1 MASFPVRNKVALITG
16 GAEGIGLAIAK
27 ELLKNGAKGVTLA
40 DLNSDLGRAAVQE
53 LESSFGANK
62 AIFVE
67 TDVRDIDK
75 FEAAFIKT
83 VEVFKQVDILVNNA
97 GILDDSQ
104 WNNEIDINL
113 KGTIN
118 GVLLGFEKYL
128 QTNRSG
134 NQAVIVNLCSIVGL
148 EGRGCIPIYC
158 STKFAVHG
166 LTLAWGTKPHF
177 ERTKVKVVAL
187 CPGATST
194 NLMKNMMKGNLGA
207 PYEEHMRKY
216 EAPDP
221 LQTPEQ
227 CAEGALQVIEL
238 APTGTVWVVEGGE
251 KPYQF
256 VLPDR
261 FKFTAKKYVVDQ

>member
-16 GAEGIGLAIAK
+16 GVEGIGLAIAK
-27 ELLKNGAKGVTLA
+27 ELLRNGARGVTLA
-40 DLNSDLGRAAVQE
+40 DLNSNLGKTAMQE

-75 FEAAFIKT
+75 FEAAFIRT
-83 VEVFKQVDILVNNA
+83 IEVFEQIDILVNNA
-97 GILDDSQ
+97 GNLDGNQ
-104 WNNEIDINL
+104 RNNEIDINL

-118 GVLLGFEKYL
+118 GMLVGFEKYL

-134 NQAVIVNLCSIVGL
+134 NHAVIMNLCSTTGL
-148 EGRGCIPIYC
+148 KAKGSIPIYN

-166 LTLAWGTKPHF
+166 LTIAWGTKAHF
-177 ERTKVKVVAL
+177 ERSKVKVVAL
-187 CPGATST
+187 CPGVTFT
-194 NLMKNMMKGNLGA
+194 NLLKKVSRRNLEA
-207 PYEEHMRKY
+207 SYEEHMSKY
-216 EAPDP
+216 EASGPF
-221 LQTPEQ
+221 QTLEQ

-238 APTGTVWVVEGGE
+238 APNGTVWVVERGE

-261 FKFTAKKYVVDQ
+261 FKFTEKKYITNQ